1 MRAGPALQA
10 PLRPLPCPGALRV
23 TGALRED
30 AHLASTTGHPRHVLL
45 CVHLQVPE
53 GLPYTA
59 RIDLGADPADH
70 SDAEAML
77 PKLRRGAVL
86 TVAAEALQL
95 RTEHGQH
102 VLHLHQAHSAL
113 LLERAP
119 EPAAPEPDLFAL
131 TATTE
136 A

>member
-1 MRAGPALQA
+1 MSAALHA
-10 PLRPLPCPGALRV
+10 RLHPLPCPGTLRV

-45 CVHLQVPE
+45 CVHLQVPQ
-53 GLPYTA
+53 GLPYQA
-59 RIDLGADPADH
+59 RVDLGADPADH
-70 SDAEAML
+70 SAAEAML
-77 PKLRRGAVL
+77 PALRRGAVL
-86 TVAAEALQL
+86 SVAAEALQL

-113 LLERAP
+113 LLELAA
-119 EPAAPEPDLFAL
+119 EPHAATAEPDLFAT
-131 TATTE
+131 TATE